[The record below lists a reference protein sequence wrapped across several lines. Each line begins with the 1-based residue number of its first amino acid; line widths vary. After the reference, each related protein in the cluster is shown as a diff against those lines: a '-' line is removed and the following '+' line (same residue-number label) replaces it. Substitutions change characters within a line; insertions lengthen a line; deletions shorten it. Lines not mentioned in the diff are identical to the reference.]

1 MKLSDMID
9 LLEKLKSQ
17 DGDIEIT
24 EISVELNESRT
35 STIPMKAYAN
45 DLKSKK
51 ADTGDFCLYFY
62 NVPISEIKTQ
72 EEE

>member
-24 EISVELNESRT
+24 EISVELNETRL
-35 STIPMKAYAN
+35 INRAKH
-45 DLKSKK
+45 D
-51 ADTGDFCLYFY
+51 
-62 NVPISEIKTQ
+62 
-72 EEE
+72 